1 MCTCSSLLVV
11 CQQALDLNE
20 SLIATDQLLYHK
32 DMKSKFQK
40 MLTILTPLIEED
52 EEDVKVVRPNEVSH

>member
-1 MCTCSSLLVV
+1 MCACSSLLVV

-20 SLIATDQLLYHK
+20 GLIATDQLFYHK

-52 EEDVKVVRPNEVSH
+52 EEESRL